1 MSCRQSPREAPPILI
16 EYRDLVR
23 CTARIDEVF
32 DWQGWEEVGGE
43 DGPEVLFVHH
53 GRLGCYRRAR
63 GDGATHLGCAGMP
76 FPFGDFLVTLD
87 TAIREDGGG
96 HRIESELQL
105 YFFALRDD
113 RRRDVW
119 GGRIE
124 LAAAPDGSLSGLEVG
139 AMAGVLSSTDLLRRL
154 ARAHDCRA
162 DSTCWQVALGTTV
175 VDVAVAR

>member
-1 MSCRQSPREAPPILI
+1 MSCQEPPREAPPILI

-23 CTARIDEVF
+23 CTARIDGVF

-43 DGPEVLFVHH
+43 GDQEVLFIHQ
-53 GRLGCYRRAR
+53 GRLGCYRQAR
-63 GDGATHLGCAGMP
+63 GTDAAHCGCAGMP
-76 FPFGDFLVTLD
+76 YPFGEFVITLE

-124 LAAAPDGSLSGLEVG
+124 LSAARDGSLSGLEVG
-139 AMAGVLSSTDLLRRL
+139 ATAGVLNRTDLLRRL
-154 ARAHDCRA
+154 GRPCDCRA
-162 DSTCWQVALGTTV
+162 DSTCWQVALGTAV
-175 VDVAVAR
+175 VDVAIAR